1 MIWSQTARLAA
12 LDYVLW
18 DYGASKKFRDAVRTK
33 LTTDLKEKSR
43 DKIDMTYLYGKM
55 TYGEQSGDN
64 FKIQEGLHHEPIPEV
79 GDIEVS
85 QGDGLFAR
93 YAEFELWNHKVTE
106 YDQAKI
112 LYYLSYLLNNE
123 TPTSLQQRAQAEF
136 EQFGENK

>member
-12 LDYVLW
+12 LDHVLW
-18 DYGASKKFRDAVRTK
+18 DYGAPKKFRDAVRTK
-33 LTTDLKEKSR
+33 LTADLEKKSR

>member
-1 MIWSQTARLAA
+1 M
-12 LDYVLW
+12 
-18 DYGASKKFRDAVRTK
+18 RTK
-33 LTTDLKEKSR
+33 LTADLEKKSR

-64 FKIQEGLHHEPIPEV
+64 FKIQEGLHHEPIPEI

-85 QGDGLFAR
+85 HGDGLFAR

-106 YDQAKI
+106 FDQAKI

-136 EQFGENK
+136 EQFGENE

>member
-55 TYGEQSGDN
+55 TYGPVWQDDLRRSDRR
-64 FKIQEGLHHEPIPEV
+64 Q
-79 GDIEVS
+79 
-85 QGDGLFAR
+85 
-93 YAEFELWNHKVTE
+93 
-106 YDQAKI
+106 
-112 LYYLSYLLNNE
+112 
-123 TPTSLQQRAQAEF
+123 LQ
-136 EQFGENK
+136 N